1 MFFQGTHILNWT
13 LLTTS
18 LVKFCLLLLLS
29 QKDGP
34 QKHYFIDYQISLLVE
49 YGVLDWGRPSHSN
62 VYNRCYDKY
71 FLDECSVKKGKKI
84 IIWKKKTKVAE
95 DLD

>member
-13 LLTTS
+13 LSTTS

-34 QKHYFIDYQISLLVE
+34 QKHYFINYQISLLVE
-49 YGVLDWGRPSHSN
+49 YGVLDLGRPSHSN
-62 VYNRCYDKY
+62 VCNRCYDKY
-71 FLDECSVKKGKKI
+71 FLDECSVKKEKRNNYL
-84 IIWKKKTKVAE
+84 VAE